1 MSRRMNLAQERD
13 AWARF
18 VQTGEVVPRAGNK
31 FNAEKTESNGRIFD
45 SGDEAKRAVDLQWLL
60 HLGKISNLRYQ
71 VRFEIIPKQEGESA
85 AEYIADFTYK
95 DENGNYVVEDVKGHL
110 TAEYRLKRKLMLLVH
125 GIRILETGRKHKKRK
140 KLRYIKPP
148 SKSR

>member
-18 VQTGEVVPRAGNK
+18 VETGEVAPRARNK
-31 FNAEKTESNGRIFD
+31 FNAVKKESNGRTYD
-45 SGDEAKRAVDLQWLL
+45 SGDEARRSVDLQWLR
-60 HLGKISNLRYQ
+60 HLGKISDLQYQ
-71 VRFEIIPKQEGESA
+71 VRFEIIPEQEGESA
-85 AEYIADFTYK
+85 AEYVADFTYK
-95 DENGNYVVEDVKGHL
+95 DENGNYVVEDVKGHR

-125 GIRILETGRKHKKRK
+125 GIRILETGRKQKKK
-140 KLRYIKPP
+140 QKLRYIKPP

>member
-18 VQTGEVVPRAGNK
+18 FETGEVSAGAGNK
-31 FNAEKTESNGRIFD
+31 FNAVRTESNGRTFD
-45 SGDEAKRAVDLQWLL
+45 SGEEAKRAVELQWLL
-60 HLGKISNLRYQ
+60 HLGKISDLRYQ
-71 VRFEIIPKQEGESA
+71 VKFVIIPKQEGESE
-85 AEYIADFTYK
+85 AEYVADFTYK
-95 DENGNYVVEDVKGHL
+95 DENGNYIVEDSKGHR

-125 GIRILETGRKHKKRK
+125 GIRILETGKKKTKRP